1 MIVMEAFKQE
11 TIVLKVILEFENVLM
26 KFANDDGVIIIMIF
40 GDDDIVMVVVVLQEM
55 KIIVLTMSQAFEDSV
70 NGVCR

>member
-1 MIVMEAFKQE
+1 MMMDAFKQE
-11 TIVLKVILEFENVLM
+11 IIILKVILEFENVLM

-55 KIIVLTMSQAFEDSV
+55 KIIVLTMSEAFEVSV
-70 NGVCR
+70 DGVCR